1 MLFYL
6 QKLFDSLI
14 TPPGLI
20 IVILFI
26 CILIIWKKRRKLKIV
41 TSLLIITTIFLY
53 LLSTN
58 LGSNLFVIPIEND
71 FPPNDT
77 YTGDAIVILSGGS
90 FKTPAG
96 DQIGPTS
103 LLRTNKGFQV
113 YKETG
118 KPIIVTG
125 GNVLGKSDKTLAE
138 IMKETLISW
147 GVHSEQIILENN
159 AKTTEEN
166 AKFSYQICNENGWL
180 NIDLVTSALHMKR
193 SYDTF
198 EKYDFKSINPI
209 PSNYYAEYGNLSF
222 ADFLPSSS
230 SLQANSS
237 AIHEFIGQIYYSF
250 KN

>member
-20 IVILFI
+20 IIILFI
-26 CILIIWKKRRKLKIV
+26 CILFIWKKREKLKFLTI
-41 TSLLIITTIFLY
+41 LLIITTIFLY

-58 LGSNLFVIPIEND
+58 LGSNLFVIPIENK

-77 YTGDAIVILSGGS
+77 YIGDAIVILSGGS
-90 FKTPAG
+90 FNTPAG

-125 GNVLGKSDKTLAE
+125 GNVLGKSEKTLAE

-147 GVHSEQIILENN
+147 GVPSEQIILENN

-166 AKFSYQICNENGWL
+166 AEFSYEICNKNGWM

-198 EKYDFKSINPI
+198 DKYDFKIINPI
-209 PSNYYAEYGNLSF
+209 PSNYYAEYGRISF
-222 ADFLPSSS
+222 VDFLPSSS

-237 AIHEFIGQIYYSF
+237 AIHEFIGQIYYSL